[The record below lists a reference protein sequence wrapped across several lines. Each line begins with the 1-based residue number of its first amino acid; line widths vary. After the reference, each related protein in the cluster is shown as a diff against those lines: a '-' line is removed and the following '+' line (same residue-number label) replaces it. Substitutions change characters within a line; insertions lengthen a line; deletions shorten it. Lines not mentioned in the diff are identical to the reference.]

1 MMKKFLFVFILSSIV
16 ADCFAQFENP
26 VKWDFSAKK
35 INATTYEVHLT
46 AKIEDE
52 WHIYSQATP
61 DGGPVATSIS
71 FNKNPLLSLDGTVKE
86 SGKLEEHFEELF
98 GVQVK
103 QFSDKVEFIQTVK
116 LKAKVKTNVTGSVE
130 FMTCNDHQCMPPKT
144 VSFNISLK

>member
-1 MMKKFLFVFILSSIV
+1 MKKFLFVFILSSIV
-16 ADCFAQFENP
+16 ADCFAQLENP
-26 VKWDFSAKK
+26 VKWNFSAKK

-52 WHIYSQATP
+52 WHIYSQTTP

-103 QFSDKVEFIQTVK
+103 QFSDKVDFIQIVK
-116 LKAKVKTNVTGSVE
+116 LKSSAKTNVTGSVE

-144 VSFNISLK
+144 VKFNISLK

>member
-1 MMKKFLFVFILSSIV
+1 MKKFLFVVTLLSFASKG
-16 ADCFAQFENP
+16 FAQLEDP
-26 VKWDFSAKK
+26 VKWNFSAKK
-35 INATTYEVHLT
+35 INATTYEIHLM

-52 WHIYSQATP
+52 WHIYSQTTP

-103 QFSDKVEFIQTVK
+103 QFSDKVEFIQIVK
-116 LKAKVKTNVTGSVE
+116 LKSSAKTNVTGSVE
-130 FMTCNDHQCMPPKT
+130 FMTCNDHQCMPPKN
-144 VSFNISLK
+144 VKFNISLK

>member
-1 MMKKFLFVFILSSIV
+1 MKKFLFVFILSSIV
-16 ADCFAQFENP
+16 ADCFAQLENP

-52 WHIYSQATP
+52 WHIYSQTTP

-71 FNKNPLLSLDGTVKE
+71 FNKNPLLSLDGTIKE

-103 QFSDKVEFIQTVK
+103 QFSDKVDFIQIVK
-116 LKAKVKTNVTGSVE
+116 LKSSVKTNVTGSVE

-144 VSFNISLK
+144 VKFNISLK

>member
-16 ADCFAQFENP
+16 ADCFAQSDNP

-52 WHIYSQATP
+52 WHIYSQTTP

-71 FNKNPLLSLDGTVKE
+71 FNKNPLLSFDGSAKE
-86 SGKLEEHFEELF
+86 SGKLEQHFEELF

-103 QFSDKVEFIQTVK
+103 QFSNKVDFIQIVK
-116 LKAKVKTNVTGSVE
+116 LKNNVKT
-130 FMTCNDHQCMPPKT
+130 
-144 VSFNISLK
+144 

>member
-1 MMKKFLFVFILSSIV
+1 MKKVLLVLILSSIL
-16 ADCFAQFENP
+16 ADCFAQSENP

-35 INATTYEVHLT
+35 INAITYEVHLT

-52 WHIYSQATP
+52 WHIYSQTTP

-71 FNKNPLLSLDGTVKE
+71 FDKNPLLTLDGAIKE

-103 QFSDKVEFIQTVK
+103 QFAYKVDFIQTIK
-116 LKAKVKTNVTGSVE
+116 LKSSVKTNVTGSVE

-144 VSFNISLK
+144 VKFNISLK

>member
-1 MMKKFLFVFILSSIV
+1 MKKFLFVFILSSIV
-16 ADCFAQFENP
+16 ADCFAQLENP
-26 VKWDFSAKK
+26 VKWNFSAKK

-52 WHIYSQATP
+52 WHIYSQTTP

-71 FNKNPLLSLDGTVKE
+71 FNKNPLLSLDGAVKE

-103 QFSDKVEFIQTVK
+103 QFSDKVDFIQIVK
-116 LKAKVKTNVTGSVE
+116 LKSSAKTNVTGSVE

-144 VSFNISLK
+144 VKFNISLK